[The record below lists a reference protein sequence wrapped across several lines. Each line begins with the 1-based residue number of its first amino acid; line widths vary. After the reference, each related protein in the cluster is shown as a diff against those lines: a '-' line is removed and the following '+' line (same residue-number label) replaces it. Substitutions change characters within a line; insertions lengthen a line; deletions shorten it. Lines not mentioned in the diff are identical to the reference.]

1 MTHELKRGDRVEW
14 SYRGATV
21 RGKVVRKLTAPTE
34 VGGRR
39 ANASRDDPRYVVRSD
54 KSGKEAAHRAAVLR
68 PVER

>member
-1 MTHELKRGDRVEW
+1 MADKLKRGDRVEW
-14 SYRGATV
+14 NYRSAIV

-39 ANASRDDPRYVVRSD
+39 ANASPDDPRYVVRSD